1 MQKRVSDPLKLELHL
16 VVSCI
21 CGSLKELYVL
31 LTIEHSLQPIYLK
44 LLSDYTWHGVYSFE
58 RRPILYR
65 NLLLKYGCLLCNL
78 S

>member
-1 MQKRVSDPLKLELHL
+1 MQKRVSDLLELELYL

-31 LTIEHSLQPIYLK
+31 LNIEHSLQPIYLK
-44 LLSDYTWHGVYSFE
+44 LRSDYTWRGVYSLE
-58 RRPILYR
+58 KRPILYR
-65 NLLLKYGCLLCNL
+65 NPLLKYGCLLCNL